1 MQFNW
6 QNKVV
11 LITGSATGIGWQL
24 AQELA
29 QAGAS
34 IVLNARNK
42 NRLEQKEQLLADKGY
57 NVRSFCCDVSDAEMC
72 RRMIEY
78 CVSAFGQINVL
89 INNAGLSSEPTTV
102 EKTSTSVFT
111 QLVQV
116 NFLGA
121 VYCTQEALPYMKKTG
136 GTVLFVSS
144 LAGLHGL
151 GNYAAYCSSK
161 MALTAF
167 AQSLQKELSM
177 SNVSVGI
184 AYLGFTEND
193 AGKQV
198 LASNGMYVPQPKRT
212 VKTAPVKQVAQR
224 LIKMIE
230 RREKAAVFSATGKL
244 LWYLNRL
251 SPALTNK
258 LLLILYRKEQMKNQ
272 VQMQP
277 V

>member
-6 QNKVV
+6 QKKVV
-11 LITGSATGIGWQL
+11 VITGSSTGIGWQL
-24 AQELA
+24 AQQLA
-29 QAGAS
+29 EAGAN

-42 NRLEQKEQLLADKGY
+42 NRLQQKERLLAIKGY
-57 NVRSFCCDVSDAEMC
+57 NVTSFCGDVSDAAMC
-72 RRMIEY
+72 KLMIDY
-78 CVSAFGQINVL
+78 CMSTYGRLDVL
-89 INNAGLSSEPTTV
+89 INNAGLSAEPNTV
-102 EKTSTSVFT
+102 EKINADVFT

-121 VYCTQEALPYMKKTG
+121 VYCTQAALPYIMKTG
-136 GTVLFVSS
+136 GAVLFVSS

-167 AQSLQKELSM
+167 AESLQKELYK

-184 AYLGFTEND
+184 AYLSFTEND

-198 LASNGMYVPQPKRT
+198 LTGDGVYVPQPKRNI
-212 VKTAPVKQVAQR
+212 KTTPVKQVAQR
-224 LIKMIE
+224 IIKMIE
-230 RREKAAVFSATGKL
+230 RRKKTVVFSATGKL

-251 SPALTNK
+251 SPSLTNK
-258 LLLILYRKEQMKNQ
+258 LLLSFTVKNK
-272 VQMQP
+272 
-277 V
+277 